1 MRHTEHGDA
10 THWTWERDTRAVR
23 WGVVQLRVDS
33 DARAS
38 DTGVK
43 VVAACAQRAQRAAP
57 ALATASDETIN
68 AALDA
73 MAERLTASATEV
85 LAANAADI
93 TAAEQSGMT
102 KALIDRLRLGEA
114 RLTDMAGQLTLLA
127 RVPFPP
133 RDRVLEDRPDGLR
146 LIERRRPVGV
156 VGATFEARPNV
167 TVDVASQLVKSRN
180 AGVLR
185 TGSAAL
191 RSALALTENVIAPA
205 LADTGLDPA
214 AVQLIPDPGRDNAV
228 ALVQQP
234 ELIPLVI
241 VRGSGQTTRMLAAEG
256 ARHGVRVLAHADGG
270 GVLYIDS
277 AADPGLAV
285 DLLLAGLDRLGV
297 CNRVNLLLVADSTPD
312 ELYDVLLT
320 AVQQRGIALSLP
332 PHQHPL
338 GHEWALDTGREAT
351 LTVSRVTGPRHAAQL
366 ANQETSGLAATIVT
380 TDKFAAD
387 EFLDS
392 YVGTGAFWNASTRLL
407 DGFKLR
413 RVPETGINVD
423 RVPGPRGPV
432 TFADLYLRQF
442 VVIPMDWSSE

>member
-1 MRHTEHGDA
+1 MATEAPIESAAD
-10 THWTWERDTRAVR
+10 
-23 WGVVQLRVDS
+23 
-33 DARAS
+33 
-38 DTGVK
+38 
-43 VVAACAQRAQRAAP
+43 VVAGCARQAQRAAA
-57 ALATASDETIN
+57 ALATASDETID
-68 AALDA
+68 AALRA
-73 MAERLTASATEV
+73 MAQRLSASADTV
-85 LAANAADI
+85 LAANSADI
-93 TAAEQSGMT
+93 AAAEQSGMT
-102 KALIDRLRLGEA
+102 QALVDRLRLGQA
-114 RLTDMAGQLTLLA
+114 RLTEMADQLALLA
-127 RVPFPP
+127 RVPFPS

-191 RSALALTENVIAPA
+191 RSALALREQVIAPA
-205 LADTGLDPA
+205 LADAGLDPD
-214 AVQLIPDPGRDNAV
+214 AVQLVPDPRRDCAI
-228 ALVQQP
+228 AMVQQP
-234 ELIPLVI
+234 DLIPLVI
-241 VRGSGQTTRMLAAEG
+241 VRGSGETTRTLAAEG

-270 GVLYIDS
+270 GVLYVDA
-277 AADPGLAV
+277 AADPALAIE
-285 DLLLAGLDRLGV
+285 LLVAGLDRLGV
-297 CNRVNLLLVADSTPD
+297 CNRVNLLLVADGAPE
-312 ELYDVLLT
+312 ELYNALVE
-320 AVQQRGIALSLP
+320 AARQRGIALSLP
-332 PHQHPL
+332 PHDHPL

-351 LTVSRVTGPRHAAQL
+351 LTVSRVAGPGHAAQV

-380 TDKFAAD
+380 SDEAAAR

-392 YVGTGAFWNASTRLL
+392 YTGTGAFWNASTRLL

-442 VVIPMDWSSE
+442 VVIPVSPMG